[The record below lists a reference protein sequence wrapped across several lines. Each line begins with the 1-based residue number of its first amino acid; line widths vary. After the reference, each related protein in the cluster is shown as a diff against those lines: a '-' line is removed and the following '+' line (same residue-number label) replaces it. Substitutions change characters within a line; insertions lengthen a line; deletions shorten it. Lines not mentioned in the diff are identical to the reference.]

1 VVVFEFTP
9 NPNPHPLWHGPYSP
23 VPGRSNGLRV
33 RRGTAEALMRRGGYS
48 ETWAIEDSPGARA
61 LVESVYIAYG
71 GGRLLLLPNG
81 AVIKP
86 TPWSNEGERRL
97 VGSWSGR
104 FTLVSPSGLRLCTSD
119 PKIMVKPVGTPRRL
133 IRSGDD
139 WPGPS
144 SQGLRCRI
152 DPSGALFARTWHASR
167 WGRTEVDFPIAP
179 GDVMRALSYRLAGG
193 HTSGGSVRLLEGGHL
208 VMPAHDADGGI
219 ARYVG
224 YVPPSQLPSIS
235 AWSNH

>member
-1 VVVFEFTP
+1 MVDFTFIP
-9 NPNPHPLWHGPYSP
+9 SASPHPLWHGPYSP

-33 RRGTAEALMRRGGYS
+33 RRGTAEALLHRGGYS
-48 ETWAIEDSPGARA
+48 ETWVIENSPGARA

-86 TPWSNEGERRL
+86 SPWSNEGERRL

-152 DPSGALFARTWHASR
+152 DPSGALFARTWHASH

-208 VMPAHDADGGI
+208 VMPTHDADGGL

-224 YVPPSQLPSIS
+224 YVPPFQLPSIS
-235 AWSNH
+235 VWSNR